1 VLRGEKDPLQL
12 LFPEGSTA
20 ITEHF
25 YQDSPLFRL
34 YNTIVQQAI
43 RQVLSRLPEGGTVRI
58 LEVGAGTGGMTTYVL
73 PKLPAGRTEYVFS
86 DVTSIFL
93 AKAEQKFRDYPFVR
107 FQTLDLEKDPLLQG
121 YEPHSF
127 DLILASD
134 VLHATSD
141 LHETLG
147 NILKLLSSAGL
158 LIFLEVE
165 KAHPWLD
172 LVFGLTEGWWR
183 FRDFARRPDHPLIT
197 RNAWKDTL
205 EGVGFTDVMHI
216 SASPDE
222 EESPQIVMLA
232 RGPRLQEAAP
242 DLAPGTPSPL
252 TDGEKGGWLIFADSG
267 GIAQKLVELLTL
279 RGEACILVTPG
290 TGFQCLDRERFQISP
305 DDPADMERLL
315 QAVAASHHPVWRGAI
330 HLWSLDTPAP
340 TETSIT
346 SLQRAEVLGCHCIT
360 HFVQALYKNNSSNRS
375 PRLILVT
382 RAAQPVGQ
390 ARGSMSI
397 GQAPLVGLGRV
408 IANEHPDLRCKVVD
422 LSIDDTPDEMQSLV
436 AELWTED
443 PEEEIALRHWARFVP
458 RLERATTEKIP
469 AERDP
474 AGWKENT
481 PFRLQISPSG
491 VIENLSLRETKR
503 QRPGPGQV
511 EIEVCAAALNF
522 RDVMKALGLY
532 PTDGDDYLLLGD
544 ECAGRIVAV
553 GEGVEDLQVGDEV
566 IAVAPSSL
574 GSYVTT
580 LAALVMRKPAHMTF
594 EEGAT
599 MPIVFLTAYYA
610 LHHLARLRAGER
622 VLIHSA
628 AGGVGLAAVQIAQR
642 AGAEIFATAGSPEKR
657 ELLHLLG
664 VRHVLDSRSLSF
676 ADQILEITGGR
687 GVDVVLNSLAGKAI
701 AKGIS
706 CLAPYGRFLEIGKRD
721 IYQNSKLGLWGFRKN
736 VAFFVID
743 LGGLMVEKPIFVKGL
758 LDELSQQG
766 FHPLPH
772 RVFPVS
778 RIVEAFRHMAQGRHM
793 GKIVISMHDPD
804 IMIEPLDQEDM
815 AFRPD
820 ATYLITGGFGG
831 LGLTLARW
839 MIEHGGRNVVLMGRS
854 GATSA
859 EAKQALEELQQTGA
873 RVVAAKADVTSETQL
888 ADVLA
893 DIDRTMPPLRGVFHT
908 AMVLEDGIVLQLG
921 PESFRKVMAPKMDG
935 AWNLHVQI
943 ANRAL
948 DFFVLFSSVSSLV
961 GNPGQ
966 ANYVAANTFL
976 DTFAAYRRSLGLPA
990 IAINLGHVAETG
1002 YVSRQQ
1008 ALSELLTQRGILG
1021 FSSKQ
1026 AMAAL
1031 GRVLQ
1036 KNPVQM
1042 GVMRMDWHQVAKST
1056 SRAEVPQRLSLL
1068 TGASGIEQQGGE
1080 EGSQLQ
1086 EALLHATPEEREAI
1100 VQTYIR
1106 EQVARVLGASAAKL
1120 DIDRPLNELGLDS
1133 LMSVELKNRVEG
1145 DVALSLPTSALMQ
1158 SPTINSLSAAMLNQL
1173 TTLAS
1178 TPSASP
1184 LTQRGT
1190 AEQLLTEVD
1199 HLSEQEVDV
1208 LLHEMVGEEV
1218 IETARTEEEV
1228 IR

>member
-1 VLRGEKDPLQL
+1 MQL
-12 LFPEGSTA
+12 LFPEGSTV

-25 YQDSPLFRL
+25 YQDSLLFRL
-34 YNTIVQQAI
+34 YNTIVQQAVS
-43 RQVLSRLPEGGTVRI
+43 RALSRLPEGRTVRI

-86 DVTSIFL
+86 DVTPVFF

-107 FQTLDLEKDPLLQG
+107 YQALDIEKDPLLQG

-141 LHETLG
+141 LHEALG
-147 NILKLLSSAGL
+147 NILRLLSSAGL
-158 LIFLEVE
+158 LILLEAE
-165 KAHPWLD
+165 KAYSWLD
-172 LVFGLTEGWWR
+172 LVFGLTEGWWK
-183 FRDFARRPDHPLIT
+183 FRDFDRRPDHPLIT

-205 EGVGFTDVMHI
+205 EAVGFTDVMDI

-232 RGPRLQEAAP
+232 RGPHIQEAAP
-242 DLAPGTPSPL
+242 DLAEETPSPL
-252 TDGEKGGWLIFADSG
+252 ADGEKGRWLIFADSG

-290 TGFQCLDRERFQISP
+290 AGFQRLDGERFQISP

-315 QAVAASHHPVWRGAI
+315 QAVSASHHPAWRGAI

-340 TETSIT
+340 AETSIA
-346 SLQRAEVLGCHCIT
+346 SLQRAEVLGCHCIM
-360 HFVQALYKNNSSNRS
+360 HFVQALYKIDPSNGS

-382 RAAQPVGQ
+382 RGAQPVGQ
-390 ARGSMSI
+390 ATRSMSI
-397 GQAPLVGLGRV
+397 GQSPLVGLGRV
-408 IANEHPDLRCKVVD
+408 IANEHPDIHCKLVD
-422 LSIDDTPDEMQSLV
+422 LSLDDSPDEIQSLV

-458 RLERATTEKIP
+458 RLERATAEKIP

-474 AGWKENT
+474 SGQKGNT
-481 PFRLQISPSG
+481 PFRLQISPSS
-491 VIENLSLRETKR
+491 VIENLTLRETKR

-553 GEGVEDLQVGDEV
+553 GEGVEDLQIGDEV

-580 LAALVMRKPAHMTF
+580 LAAFVMRKPAHMTF

-664 VRHVLDSRSLSF
+664 VRHVMDSRSLSF
-676 ADQILEITGGR
+676 ADQILEITSGQ

-706 CLAPYGRFLEIGKRD
+706 CLAPYGRFLELGKRD

-736 VAFFVID
+736 VAFFAID
-743 LGGLMVEKPIFVKGL
+743 LGGLMVEKPTFIKGL
-758 LDELSQQG
+758 LDELSQQKV

-778 RIVEAFRHMAQGRHM
+778 RIVEAFRHMAQGRHT
-793 GKIVISMHDPD
+793 GKIVISMQEPGVL
-804 IMIEPLDQEDM
+804 IEPLDQEDM

-839 MIEHGGRNVVLMGRS
+839 IIEHGGRNVVLMGRS

-888 ADVLA
+888 ADVL
-893 DIDRTMPPLRGVFHT
+893 R
-908 AMVLEDGIVLQLG
+908 
-921 PESFRKVMAPKMDG
+921 
-935 AWNLHVQI
+935 
-943 ANRAL
+943 
-948 DFFVLFSSVSSLV
+948 
-961 GNPGQ
+961 
-966 ANYVAANTFL
+966 
-976 DTFAAYRRSLGLPA
+976 
-990 IAINLGHVAETG
+990 
-1002 YVSRQQ
+1002 
-1008 ALSELLTQRGILG
+1008 
-1021 FSSKQ
+1021 
-1026 AMAAL
+1026 
-1031 GRVLQ
+1031 
-1036 KNPVQM
+1036 
-1042 GVMRMDWHQVAKST
+1042 
-1056 SRAEVPQRLSLL
+1056 
-1068 TGASGIEQQGGE
+1068 
-1080 EGSQLQ
+1080 
-1086 EALLHATPEEREAI
+1086 
-1100 VQTYIR
+1100 
-1106 EQVARVLGASAAKL
+1106 
-1120 DIDRPLNELGLDS
+1120 
-1133 LMSVELKNRVEG
+1133 
-1145 DVALSLPTSALMQ
+1145 
-1158 SPTINSLSAAMLNQL
+1158 
-1173 TTLAS
+1173 
-1178 TPSASP
+1178 
-1184 LTQRGT
+1184 
-1190 AEQLLTEVD
+1190 
-1199 HLSEQEVDV
+1199 
-1208 LLHEMVGEEV
+1208 
-1218 IETARTEEEV
+1218 
-1228 IR
+1228 